1 MGIGLV
7 ATAAA
12 IIATAIGIR
21 TKQLDGCRVPAR
33 VL

>member
-1 MGIGLV
+1 MAIGLV

-21 TKQLDGCRVPAR
+21 TKQLDGYHVTDR